1 MECWELLGPFGDP
14 GLMKNHHL
22 GLMYGNINPAV
33 TGIIVALMNEAIRG
47 NYCLQFV
54 SCCLRSSD
62 VYRVVWS
69 ILKNKVDIIQ
79 GALAFCDFKIRGPH

>member
-1 MECWELLGPFGDP
+1 MECWELPGPFGDP

-47 NYCLQFV
+47 NYFTCYALEE
-54 SCCLRSSD
+54 SEDILI
-62 VYRVVWS
+62 S
-69 ILKNKVDIIQ
+69 ILYYSK
-79 GALAFCDFKIRGPH
+79 LE